1 MERTIRKEQS
11 QTTSEVHILK
21 ERESRSKGNAFVRT
35 PGKEVINIC
44 DGKRLGCIVDLEF
57 DVCTGKI
64 EAVIIPGPGKIW
76 GFLGT
81 ECEYVIP
88 FACIRKIG
96 PDIVLVEIQE
106 EKFLHKNSS

>member
-1 MERTIRKEQS
+1 MRLCE
-11 QTTSEVHILK
+11 L
-21 ERESRSKGNAFVRT
+21 RE
-35 PGKEVINIC
+35 KEVINIC
-44 DGKRLGCIVDLEF
+44 DGKRLGCIVDLEL
-57 DVCTGKI
+57 DSCTGKI

-96 PDIVLVEIQE
+96 PDIVLVEIRE
-106 EKFLHKNSS
+106 EKFLHKNLA

>member
-1 MERTIRKEQS
+1 MRLCE
-11 QTTSEVHILK
+11 L
-21 ERESRSKGNAFVRT
+21 RE
-35 PGKEVINIC
+35 KEVINIC

-81 ECEYVIP
+81 DCEYVIP